1 MGLDCVVIPSLILA
15 SSLSGVI
22 CLKSPRKRKMHYA
35 IFIIS
40 LVLFSL
46 FCSLNNFII
55 KRDQGDTVFFFS
67 VLLRK
72 LARALLFIQHF
83 STNPP
88 LKKQVRLAKFVQLLK
103 IFQTLVA

>member
-15 SSLSGVI
+15 SLLSGVI

-55 KRDQGDTVFFFS
+55 KRDQGDTVFFFQFYLENS
-67 VLLRK
+67 
-72 LARALLFIQHF
+72 RALYFPFNISIQ
-83 STNPP
+83 T
-88 LKKQVRLAKFVQLLK
+88 RLLK
-103 IFQTLVA
+103 SKYDSLSLCSC

>member
-15 SSLSGVI
+15 SSLSRVI

-46 FCSLNNFII
+46 FCSLNNFTI
-55 KRDQGDTVFFFS
+55 KRGPGDTVFFS

-83 STNPP
+83 YTNAP

>member
-40 LVLFSL
+40 LILFSL

-55 KRDQGDTVFFFS
+55 KRDQGDTVFFS

-72 LARALLFIQHF
+72 LARALLSIQHF
-83 STNPP
+83 YTNPA

>member
-1 MGLDCVVIPSLILA
+1 MPYLQFPL
-15 SSLSGVI
+15 
-22 CLKSPRKRKMHYA
+22 Y
-35 IFIIS
+35 F
-40 LVLFSL
+40 FFL
-46 FCSLNNFII
+46 FCSLNNFTI
-55 KRDQGDTVFFFS
+55 KRDPGDTVFFFS
-67 VLLRK
+67 VLRRK